1 MALRGI
7 RGAATVESNTREEIW
22 KTSRLLMT
30 QLMSANQLNFDQVGA
45 AIFSTT
51 DDLTAAFPT
60 TGVRQLP
67 SFSLIPLFDTREPA
81 VEGSLAK
88 CIRILLL
95 VDTDKNQRDICHVYL
110 GKARALRPDLSA
122 ERLEKN

>member
-7 RGAATVESNTREEIW
+7 RGAATVETNTREEIW
-22 KTSRLLMT
+22 KTARLLMT
-30 QLMSANQLNFDQVGA
+30 QLMSANQLSFEQVGA

-51 DDLTAAFPT
+51 EDLTAGFPT

-81 VEGSLAK
+81 VENSLPK

-95 VDTDKNQRDICHVYL
+95 VDTDKNQREICHVYL
-110 GKARALRPDLSA
+110 GRARALRPDLTENNS
-122 ERLEKN
+122 R